1 MHTTVEANTEV
12 MSVDWQALYND
23 IERRG
28 DVPYASSESISSAS
42 ATFQAMYLDLADI
55 KLKITESGFDPAFVT
70 VYADVLNIPA
80 GTNWLLQNAAL
91 LLIAR
96 RIQTGEDVVVSLDF
110 RSGDTASLVVFANQV
125 EGNVRAVAATSTEPA
140 VFDISA
146 APPSGGVHIHFQDD
160 KAVESPLN
168 RAQGIAMQP
177 GKVFEQVLLREFI
190 FASLLYDQRPDLALD
205 QLIWLKDWS
214 GESSALL
221 PIFFRSSSLATLLLS
236 QINAR
241 KNGAA
246 FVPYLTQKVYT
257 YLASAFVAEARQYE
271 SDWRELS
278 TQKLLTEQ
286 GIKLARTLL
295 DNQTYQSE
303 YVAKLLEQA
312 ELNYRNAVDAVDA
325 AKKNLDDA
333 ELKVKLVKIDFE
345 EIGVK
350 DWEREQII
358 GAIIKLATAAITFGV
373 GIAAMVATDGA
384 AGGAAAAGAIDT
396 AKAVEEAAKIGSEVA
411 KLAKDLKEVME
422 KLKKIV
428 EALKK
433 LYEFSKEIVAAAGDI
448 KKAQEYAEKMKKM
461 DIDTGGA
468 DITASF
474 QWQLYQLSADA
485 AIADPVEKGIAYAMD
500 LKLAI
505 DAVAIYGQ
513 ALAAAQVAA
522 VKAGQDYAAVQL
534 QKELAKQQQDRLR
547 EYVDSLKADEPPIIA
562 MMQEFYQRYVD
573 AKSSLFAAIV
583 GYRAAF
589 FYWALDESSIQPKV
603 IDSVDKIDTGLRDLT
618 AITLDRKNALER
630 FNPPPQDLTNTRIV
644 IDSQEVLSKFR
655 EGNSAVWSIAL
666 NASAFSDLSRV
677 RLRTVRMWLEGAVPP
692 SSARITV
699 HMETAG
705 NYLDRFEGTKF
716 QFTSKPL
723 QRIFRY
729 RVSDKREGTPN
740 WRFENGTY
748 GYIEVDGTVD
758 DEVRYAYFEPTPF
771 SEWTIKVNPSEG
783 VNLSGVTK
791 ITMEFAG
798 SVIPDTE
805 AKMAELAALAVRAN
819 AGQEGS
825 R

>member
-1 MHTTVEANTEV
+1 MHTTVEATTEA
-12 MSVDWQALYND
+12 MSIDWQALYED
-23 IERRG
+23 IKKRG
-28 DVPYASSESISSAS
+28 DVPYASSESIGSTT
-42 ATFQAMYLDLADI
+42 ATFQAMYLDLAEI
-55 KLKITESGFDPAFVT
+55 KSKIIGAGFDPPLVT

-96 RIQTGEDVVVSLDF
+96 RIQTGGDVVVSLDF
-110 RSGDTASLVVFANQV
+110 RSGETADLVVFANQI
-125 EGNVRAVAATSTEPA
+125 EGNIKAVATTSIKPA

-146 APPSGGVHIHFQDD
+146 APASGGVHIHFQDG
-160 KAVESPLN
+160 APVMSPLS
-168 RAQGIAMQP
+168 RAQGVAMQP
-177 GKVFEQVLLREFI
+177 GKIFEQVLLREFI
-190 FASLLYDQRPDLALD
+190 FASLLYDQRPYLALD

-214 GESSALL
+214 GESSALQWV
-221 PIFFRSSSLATLLLS
+221 FFRSSSLATLLLS

-257 YLASAFVAEARQYE
+257 DLAYAFVAEATKYE

-295 DNQTYQSE
+295 DNQTYQTE

-312 ELNYRNAVDAVDA
+312 ELNYGNAVDAVDA

-333 ELKVKLVKIDFE
+333 ELKVQLVKIDFE
-345 EIGVK
+345 EIGVP
-350 DWEREQII
+350 DWVRAKIVE
-358 GAIIKLATAAITFGV
+358 GIIKLATAAITFGV
-373 GIAAMVATDGA
+373 GIAAMVGTGGA
-384 AGGAAAAGAIDT
+384 AGGAAAGSAIET
-396 AKAVEEAAKIGSEVA
+396 AKVVEETAGIGSEIA
-411 KLAKDLKEVME
+411 RLAKELKEVME
-422 KLKKIV
+422 KLKEIV
-428 EALKK
+428 EALEKI
-433 LYEFSKEIVAAAGDI
+433 YEFSKEIVAAAGDI
-448 KKAQEYAEKMKKM
+448 EKAQAYAEKMKKM
-461 DIDTGGA
+461 DIDTRGA
-468 DITASF
+468 DITAAF
-474 QWQLYQLSADA
+474 QWQLYQMSADA
-485 AIADPVEKGIAYAMD
+485 AIAGPVEKGIAYAEE

-513 ALAAAQVAA
+513 ALAGAQVAA
-522 VKAGQDYAAVQL
+522 VKAGQDYAAVRL
-534 QKELAKQQQDRLR
+534 QKELAKKQQDRLR

-603 IDSVDKIDTGLRDLT
+603 IDSVDEINTGLRDLT
-618 AITLDRKNALER
+618 AITLDHKNALER
-630 FNPPPQDLTNTRIV
+630 FDPPPQDLTNTRIV
-644 IDSQEVLSKFR
+644 IDSKEVLSKFR
-655 EGNSAVWSIAL
+655 EGNGVVWSIDL
-666 NASAFSDLSRV
+666 NAPAFSHLSRV

-692 SSARITV
+692 PSARITV
-699 HMETAG
+699 QMETAG
-705 NYLDRFEGTKF
+705 NYLDRFKGTKF

-723 QRIFRY
+723 ERIFRY
-729 RVSDKREGTPN
+729 RVSDKNDGMPN

-758 DEVRYAYFEPTPF
+758 NEVRYAYFEPTPF
-771 SEWTIKVNPSEG
+771 GEWTIKVDSGEG

-798 SVIPDTE
+798 SVIPDTK
-805 AKMAELAALAVRAN
+805 AKMAELAALAAPEN
-819 AGQEGS
+819 A
-825 R
+825 

>member
-1 MHTTVEANTEV
+1 M
-12 MSVDWQALYND
+12 
-23 IERRG
+23 
-28 DVPYASSESISSAS
+28 
-42 ATFQAMYLDLADI
+42 
-55 KLKITESGFDPAFVT
+55 
-70 VYADVLNIPA
+70 
-80 GTNWLLQNAAL
+80 
-91 LLIAR
+91 
-96 RIQTGEDVVVSLDF
+96 
-110 RSGDTASLVVFANQV
+110 
-125 EGNVRAVAATSTEPA
+125 
-140 VFDISA
+140 
-146 APPSGGVHIHFQDD
+146 
-160 KAVESPLN
+160 
-168 RAQGIAMQP
+168 
-177 GKVFEQVLLREFI
+177 
-190 FASLLYDQRPDLALD
+190 
-205 QLIWLKDWS
+205 
-214 GESSALL
+214 
-221 PIFFRSSSLATLLLS
+221 
-236 QINAR
+236 
-241 KNGAA
+241 
-246 FVPYLTQKVYT
+246 
-257 YLASAFVAEARQYE
+257 
-271 SDWRELS
+271 S